1 MISLRRPSP
10 DHVTEYHASLA
21 FAEPTCTPADIPPP
35 TFHRDVVHRSLGSGR
50 AVLDQGRL
58 GLEAWA
64 AHRGAGVDVFPD
76 DAALAEGTT
85 VALVTRQLG
94 LWVLAGC
101 RVTHVVDEEDRFGF
115 TYATLPD
122 HPEEG
127 YETFLV
133 VDHGDE
139 VRFTIEAVSRPATP
153 LVELGLPVTRAL
165 QRRATNRYL
174 DALQAWVG

>member
-10 DHVTEYHASLA
+10 DHVAEYRSALESIA
-21 FAEPTCTPADIPPP
+21 PTCTPAPVPPP
-35 TFHRDVVHRSLGSGR
+35 GFRRDVFQGSLGSGPS
-50 AVLDQGRL
+50 AFEQGRL

-64 AHRGAGVDVFPD
+64 AHRGSGVDVFPE
-76 DAALAEGTT
+76 DAELHAGLA
-85 VALVTRQLG
+85 VALVTQQLG
-94 LWVLAGC
+94 LWVLAAC
-101 RVTHVVDEEDRFGF
+101 RVTSVVDEDDRFGF

-122 HPEEG
+122 HPEHG

-153 LVELGLPVTRAL
+153 LVQLGLPVTRWL
-165 QRRATNRYL
+165 QRRATHRYL
-174 DALQAWVG
+174 EALQAWVG